1 MDLVMNIA
9 KGKVAYYA
17 SLPGASDALVAVPLE
32 AAAIVTDATMARYDT
47 LDAIL
52 TGNTNEQTTMGR
64 KTLAAVTVNVNDTDN
79 RVEVDA
85 DDITWTAASGN
96 AVAALV
102 ICYVPDTGTSL
113 DSDMVPLVKLDFAQ
127 TPAGSN
133 ITLVFPT
140 NGFYWAS

>member
-1 MDLVMNIA
+1 MNIA